1 MLSIVIFALR
11 RTLAYAAHLG
21 SVRHEIT
28 DGNRRVPVQSPAFR
42 AAQEQDSSRVLF
54 LEQREEARSGELF
67 VGDFGGRWL
76 RSPKQMHRH
85 TQDECDT
92 AVEVEQEVERRSPQ
106 RSP

>member
-1 MLSIVIFALR
+1 MKLQMATAAFPFRALR
-11 RTLAYAAHLG
+11 SARPKNKILRGL
-21 SVRHEIT
+21 
-28 DGNRRVPVQSPAFR
+28 
-42 AAQEQDSSRVLF
+42 LF
-54 LEQREEARSGELF
+54 LEQREGARSGELF

-85 TQDECDT
+85 TQDERDT